1 PSYVFTSTIATKYN
15 DKAKVPNINGWN
27 VDDWLNDLMSGDKEL
42 VSLLWQIISASTNG
56 NYSYRK
62 GVWLVGK
69 GNDGKGTFQSL

>member
-1 PSYVFTSTIATKYN
+1 
-15 DKAKVPNINGWN
+15 
-27 VDDWLNDLMSGDKEL
+27 MSGDKEL

-69 GNDGKGTFQSL
+69 EMTAKELSKASS